1 MTKQKISSKVV
12 RARSLVIYELEQFI
26 NYVRTV
32 DPGLEPNQVIVL
44 TAFILSGLPE
54 LFQQNPVLLA
64 QIKDI
69 ATNMKL
75 KRGVPN
81 TTNDKSN
88 SN

>member
-12 RARSLVIYELEQFI
+12 RARSLAIYELEQFI
-26 NYVRTV
+26 NYVRTIA
-32 DPGLEPNQVIVL
+32 PGLEPDQTIVL
-44 TAFILSGLPE
+44 TAFILDGLPE
-54 LFQQNPVLLA
+54 LFQQNPVLLD

-75 KRGVPN
+75 KRRVPN